1 MNSIWYNIWNFLKG
15 FNIDKFEH
23 GGDIYSFAKANGV
36 LESEVIDFSSN
47 INFISQNIEIDT
59 EKYSKYPDFRYLD
72 FKQKL
77 SNRYRIK
84 PKNIELFNG
93 GSSAIFSIFRNLK
106 FKKVN
111 LLAPIYLEYKKASL
125 LFNKEIVLVN
135 RFKDLDFKAFDSDS
149 LIILVNPSTPDGKIY
164 REDFI
169 LKLLESKAKVLV
181 DESFLDFSDS
191 KSMFEYIDLYKNL
204 YILKSLTKFYSLAGA
219 RVGFIASDSKNIKN
233 LNSFEPSWAVSS
245 LDLAYFSKIL
255 NDEEFINLS
264 KKANFKNR
272 KLLFKILND
281 SNLFSKVYKSKGN
294 FLLAKLKKS
303 NAKKLQNRLAKHNI
317 LIRDCSNFDFL
328 DERFVRFA
336 VKSKSDLY
344 YLKDALENL

>member
-1 MNSIWYNIWNFLKG
+1 M
-15 FNIDKFEH
+15 
-23 GGDIYSFAKANGV
+23 
-36 LESEVIDFSSN
+36 
-47 INFISQNIEIDT
+47 
-59 EKYSKYPDFRYLD
+59 
-72 FKQKL
+72 
-77 SNRYRIK
+77 
-84 PKNIELFNG
+84 
-93 GSSAIFSIFRNLK
+93 
-106 FKKVN
+106 
-111 LLAPIYLEYKKASL
+111 
-125 LFNKEIVLVN
+125 N

-272 KLLFKILND
+272 KLLFKILNS